1 MSDATLD
8 RVQTELPGWQV
19 EGRSLVARWRF
30 PDFSCALAAAVRVG
44 MEAERAAHHPDL
56 SLGWGYLQV
65 SLTTHDAAALTARDV
80 DPALRIQVLLGR
92 P

>member
-1 MSDATLD
+1 MSEAMLD
-8 RVQTELPGWQV
+8 RARTELPGWQV
-19 EGRSLVARWRF
+19 EGQHLVARWRF
-30 PDFSCALAAAVRVG
+30 PDFSSALAAAVRVG

-65 SLTTHDAAALTARDV
+65 SLTTHDAGGLTTPDLDLAV
-80 DPALRIQVLLGR
+80 RIQVLLGR